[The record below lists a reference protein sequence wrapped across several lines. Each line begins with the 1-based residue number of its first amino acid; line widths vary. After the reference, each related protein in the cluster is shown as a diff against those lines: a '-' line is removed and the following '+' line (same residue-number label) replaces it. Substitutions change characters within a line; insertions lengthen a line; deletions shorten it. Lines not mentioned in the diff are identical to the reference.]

1 MSALGIYRPGRSPIH
16 RLPAGV
22 KLASLAITILAMA
35 VLVTTPIRLACATVV
50 VIAVFAIAAIGPRAA
65 IVQLRPLI
73 WIVAIVFVFQL
84 IFTDWARAVVVCG
97 VLVLSVALAAVVT
110 LTTRTTDMLAALTT
124 MLSPL
129 ARIGLQP
136 NQIAL
141 AMALAIRSIPLMVE
155 IIHQVDEA
163 RRARGLRFSPRVV
176 VAPAVLATLH
186 AADGFA
192 ESLTARGLD

>member
-1 MSALGIYRPGRSPIH
+1 MSTLGIYRPGRSPVH
-16 RLPAGV
+16 RLRAGC
-22 KLASLAITILAMA
+22 KLASLAVTILVMA
-35 VLVTTPIRLACATVV
+35 VLVTTPIRLVYATAVV
-50 VIAVFAIAAIGPRAA
+50 LGVYFVAAIPPRVA
-65 IVQLRPLI
+65 IVQLRPLV
-73 WIVAIVFVFQL
+73 WVVAIVFVFQL

-97 VLVLSVALAAVVT
+97 VLVLSVAMAAVVT

-129 ARIGLQP
+129 SRIGLQP

-141 AMALAIRSIPLMVE
+141 AMALTIRSIPLMVQ
-155 IIHQVDEA
+155 IIYQVDEA
-163 RRARGLRFSPRVV
+163 RRARGLRFSPRIV

>member
-1 MSALGIYRPGRSPIH
+1 MMH
-16 RLPAGV
+16 RLPAGL
-22 KLASLAITILAMA
+22 KLASLAVTILAMA
-35 VLVTTPIRLACATVV
+35 VLVTTPIRLAAAAVA
-50 VIAVFAIAAIGPRAA
+50 VIAVFAIAAIPPRVAVA
-65 IVQLRPLI
+65 QLRPLI
-73 WIVAIVFVFQL
+73 WVVAIVFAFQL
-84 IFTDWARAVVVCG
+84 VFTDWDRAVVVCG

-129 ARIGLQP
+129 SRIGLQP

-163 RRARGLRFSPRVV
+163 RRARGLRFSPRIV

>member
-1 MSALGIYRPGRSPIH
+1 MSALGIYRPGRSPMH

-22 KLASLAITILAMA
+22 KLGSLAITILAMA
-35 VLVTTPIRLACATVV
+35 VLVTTPIRLACATAL

-65 IVQLRPLI
+65 LAQLRPLI
-73 WIVAIVFVFQL
+73 WVVGIVFVFQL
-84 IFTDWARAVVVCG
+84 IFTDWSRALVVCG

-110 LTTRTTDMLAALTT
+110 LTTRTTDMLAALTS

-129 ARIGLQP
+129 ARVGLQP

>member
-1 MSALGIYRPGRSPIH
+1 MSILGIYRPGRSLVH

-22 KLASLAITILAMA
+22 KLLLLAVTILVMA
-35 VLVTTPIRLACATVV
+35 LLVTSPARLAAATL
-50 VIAVFAIAAIGPRAA
+50 AVTGVYAVAGIGPRVALD
-65 IVQLRPLI
+65 QLRPLV
-73 WIVAIVFVFQL
+73 WVVGFVFVFQI

-110 LTTRTTDMLAALTT
+110 LTTKTTAMLSALTT

-129 ARIGLQP
+129 SRIGMRP
-136 NQIAL
+136 SQIAL
-141 AMALAIRSIPLMVE
+141 AMALAIRAIPLMVE
-155 IIHQVDEA
+155 IIAQVDEA

-176 VAPAVLATLH
+176 VAPAVIATLH

>member
-1 MSALGIYRPGRSPIH
+1 MSVLGIYRPGRSLVH

-22 KLASLAITILAMA
+22 KLLLLAVTILVMA
-35 VLVTTPIRLACATVV
+35 LLVTGPLRLAVAAL
-50 VIAVFAIAAIGPRAA
+50 AVAGVYVLAAIGPRVALE
-65 IVQLRPLI
+65 QLRPLV
-73 WIVAIVFVFQL
+73 WVVGFVFVFQ
-84 IFTDWARAVVVCG
+84 IVFTDWARAVVVCG

-110 LTTRTTDMLAALTT
+110 LTTKTTAMLAALTT

-129 ARIGLQP
+129 SRIGMRP
-136 NQIAL
+136 SQIAL
-141 AMALAIRSIPLMVE
+141 AMALAIRAIPLMVE
-155 IIHQVDEA
+155 IIALVDEA

-176 VAPAVLATLH
+176 VAPAVIATLH